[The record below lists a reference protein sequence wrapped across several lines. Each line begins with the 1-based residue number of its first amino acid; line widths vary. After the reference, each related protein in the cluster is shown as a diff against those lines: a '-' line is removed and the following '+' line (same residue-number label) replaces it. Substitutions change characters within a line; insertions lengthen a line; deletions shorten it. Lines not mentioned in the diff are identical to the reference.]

1 VRYISKDQNGEV
13 MTKKQN
19 QINVTIDSDL
29 LPKLKEA
36 KKKIKEETGFEP
48 THSQTIKYLLH
59 NYKIKQNG

>member
-1 VRYISKDQNGEV
+1 MNKQ
-13 MTKKQN
+13 QN
-19 QINVTIDSDL
+19 QINITIDSDL

-59 NYKIKQNG
+59 NYKIKQND